1 MPRMT
6 DMPGCIVY
14 TSRTGNTRKV
24 AEFLAS
30 RHGLPVMPVNRT
42 ASVPDSGILAL
53 GFWTFRG
60 GPDPVMAAFMAS
72 LHGRDIFAFGTMGAF
87 PDAQHRNRCLEKIAA
102 LILPGNN
109 QLIGSF
115 FCQGRVDPV
124 VAARSSHPDS
134 PERRHRLACAALHP
148 DDDDLRAASARLAQA
163 WEKMK

>member
-1 MPRMT
+1 MT

-14 TSRTGNTRKV
+14 ASRTGNTRKV

-30 RHGLPVMPVNRT
+30 RHGLPAVLVEQIS
-42 ASVPDSGILAL
+42 SVPASGILAL

-72 LHGRDIFAFGTMGAF
+72 LQGRDIFAFGTMGAF
-87 PDAQHRNRCLEKIAA
+87 PDAPHCTRCLEKISA
-102 LILPGNN
+102 LIEPGGNR
-109 QLIGSF
+109 LLGYF